1 MKLIVSRHETRKRLG
16 SCQHCTMYLCFFYIM
31 NTNIRKILNDKYGL
45 FEKDI
50 NILLEKFT
58 RLSLKKKETIL
69 QEGQADHYIYFVEK
83 GIVKSTIFREGR
95 EFIVFFALENEVP
108 FSSPDLIHSGQ
119 SLYTLE
125 TIDDCILW
133 RISRKDLADLF
144 GTSINL
150 SNWGRMLLQEWLA
163 VSSSYFSSIHW
174 MSKKEQYQYLLEK
187 MPQLVQRLSMRDL
200 SAWLDITPQSLSR
213 IRADIY

>member
-1 MKLIVSRHETRKRLG
+1 MPTLYDVSLFFILWYKHQKNTKWQVRAFRERHKYITWKVYKAFSEKERDHPAGG
-16 SCQHCTMYLCFFYIM
+16 SS
-31 NTNIRKILNDKYGL
+31 R
-45 FEKDI
+45 
-50 NILLEKFT
+50 
-58 RLSLKKKETIL
+58 SL
-69 QEGQADHYIYFVEK
+69 YYFVEK